1 MRDWQRARL
10 AKLMRQLR
18 SPVRNRRTSAD
29 SSPARRFVNGSW
41 CGARRAPVEPVLSC
55 RACAAPGRR
64 CLTTL
69 IQPMLAVQS
78 LARLK
83 AAAIAEREPGEEG

>member
-10 AKLMRQLR
+10 AKM
-18 SPVRNRRTSAD
+18 
-29 SSPARRFVNGSW
+29 
-41 CGARRAPVEPVLSC
+41 CGNCGHLCAIGEPVLILSRAAAKWQLVRC
-55 RACAAPGRR
+55 AACAGEPVPELPALEPRR
-64 CLTTL
+64 PTVLTTP

-78 LARLK
+78 LARDWK